1 MQLSDVES
9 LILDTAV
16 PSVRSAQAGSQPS
29 AAQASASSD
38 GLNANSKAR
47 RAIKAPSF
55 LVRFRSACIMQHG
68 YHTPV

>member
-1 MQLSDVES
+1 MQLSD
-9 LILDTAV
+9 AV
-16 PSVRSAQAGSQPS
+16 LSALETIVASERSAQAGSQPS

-47 RAIKAPSF
+47 RVIKTPTF
-55 LVRFRSACIMQHG
+55 LARFRSACIIKHG